1 MHILT
6 AFAIFST
13 RRQAEICRI
22 TWEDYEPNSHRVL
35 VRRMKNPGEKGGV
48 DTWVDLPD
56 PASALIEIMPRTK
69 DRIFPYHSNTVSRR
83 FTDACKLLG
92 IEDLH
97 FHDLRHEGTS
107 RLAEMGR
114 TTPQLASATGHKSWK
129 SLERYTH
136 IHRAGDKFLDWEW
149 INEIL
154 GPSLSQPKTPNS

>member
-1 MHILT
+1 
-6 AFAIFST
+6 
-13 RRQAEICRI
+13 
-22 TWEDYEPNSHRVL
+22 
-35 VRRMKNPGEKGGV
+35 MKKPGEKGGL

-56 PASALIEIMPRTK
+56 PASAIIETMPRTE
-69 DRIFPYHSNTVSRR
+69 DRIFPFHSNTISRR

-92 IEDLH
+92 IQDLH

-114 TTPQLASATGHKSWK
+114 TTPQLASATGHKSWQ

-149 INEIL
+149 TNEIGRASAVTAETPYQL
-154 GPSLSQPKTPNS
+154 GPCSAPRIATLEPPA